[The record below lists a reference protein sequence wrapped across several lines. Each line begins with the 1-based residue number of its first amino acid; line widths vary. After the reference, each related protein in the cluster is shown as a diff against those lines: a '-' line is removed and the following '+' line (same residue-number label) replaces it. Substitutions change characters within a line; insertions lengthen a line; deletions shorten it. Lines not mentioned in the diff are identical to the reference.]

1 MGLYS
6 LELWLLRLKKEKR
19 ELDVLPILG
28 LLFFCLDWFGLGL
41 FCFLLFLIVQ
51 TELICSQ
58 LWKIQGTMKT
68 SASQDF
74 HQAISVVWQ
83 HLLSVCGRGRGGQD
97 GETGKASWC
106 LWLGKFDLS
115 PLKRGFIAQW
125 YGVVPISPTSC
136 NCKHCNFPGSR

>member
-6 LELWLLRLKKEKR
+6 LELWLLCLKKEKR

-28 LLFFCLDWFGLGL
+28 LLGFCLKWFGLGL

-83 HLLSVCGRGRGGQD
+83 HPLWGGGQD
-97 GETGKASWC
+97 GRNWKRRVMPLVGKIWSFPTETRLHC
-106 LWLGKFDLS
+106 T
-115 PLKRGFIAQW
+115 
-125 YGVVPISPTSC
+125 VVWGGPDIS
-136 NCKHCNFPGSR
+136 RLM